1 MFDVLSNFLNKKK
14 SIIGLDIGNSY
25 IKILEVSGENLDNL
39 ELNAYAMIPVPRELI
54 AENGEFK
61 EEELAKISE
70 LINKCWQ
77 KAGCESKN
85 VATCIS
91 SNNVISKTIYI
102 PKLSN
107 SEELQLIVE
116 SEFSK
121 IIPEEINLNDL
132 AIDYAYTGEQE
143 SEEFAEVLVVATKK
157 EKLEFLQALVEG
169 AGLNLE
175 ILDVEGFAIEN
186 LLKLMKG
193 EMFYEGTYIFA
204 DCSASM
210 LRMYA
215 YVDGQ
220 LIASKDSQLG
230 GHTLT
235 IDLMNNLGI
244 TFEEAEKLK
253 QERSEDEMF
262 LEIEKNFL
270 LNYKLEFFALLSYFN
285 SAHSLIK
292 IDDIILSG
300 GVAGHPNF
308 EKMIIDGL
316 LEEENLMV
324 LNEPYIAKP
333 LENAKKS
340 IINIQKFNKDEQNL
354 FLATSLAV
362 RQYLRDY

>member
-1 MFDVLSNFLNKKK
+1 MFDGISNFLNKKK

-25 IKILEVSGENLDNL
+25 IKIVEVSGENLDNL
-39 ELNAYAMIPVPRELI
+39 ELTAYAMVPVPREVI

-77 KAGCESKN
+77 KAGCETKN
-85 VATCIS
+85 VATCIN
-91 SNNVISKTIYI
+91 SNNVISKNIYI
-102 PKLSN
+102 PKLSS
-107 SEELQLIVE
+107 SEELQLMVE
-116 SEFSK
+116 NEFSK

-132 AIDYAYTGEQE
+132 AIDYMYTGEEE
-143 SEEFAEVLVVATKK
+143 SEEFAEVLVVASKK
-157 EKLEFLQALVEG
+157 EKVEFIQALVEG

-175 ILDVEGFAIEN
+175 ILDVESFAIEN

-193 EMFYEGTYIFA
+193 LQFYEGTYIFA

-220 LIASKDSQLG
+220 LIATKDSQLG

-235 IDLMNNLGI
+235 MDLMNNLGV

-253 QERSEDEMF
+253 QERSEDKMF
-262 LEIEKNFL
+262 LDIERNFL
-270 LNYKLEFFALLSYFN
+270 LNYKLEFFTLLAYFS

-292 IDDIILSG
+292 VDDIILSG

-308 EKMIIDGL
+308 EKMIIEGL
-316 LEEENLMV
+316 LEEQSLMV

-340 IINIQKFNKDEQNL
+340 IPNIQKFNKDEQNL

>member
-1 MFDVLSNFLNKKK
+1 MFDLISNLFNKNKN
-14 SIIGLDIGNSY
+14 IIGLDIGNSY
-25 IKILEVSGENLDNL
+25 IKIVEVGGENLDNL
-39 ELNAYAMIPVPRELI
+39 ELMSYAMVPVPRDLI
-54 AENGEFK
+54 SENGDFK
-61 EEELAKISE
+61 EDELTKISE

-77 KAGCESKN
+77 KAGCSTRN
-85 VATCIS
+85 VATCVA
-91 SNNVISKTIYI
+91 SNNVITKNIYI
-102 PKLSN
+102 PKISN
-107 SEELQLIVE
+107 VDELKVTVE
-116 SEFSK
+116 NEFSK
-121 IIPEEINLNDL
+121 IIPEDISLSDL
-132 AIDYAYTGEQE
+132 SIDYMYTGQEE
-143 SEEFAEVLVVATKK
+143 SEDFAEVLVVASKK
-157 EKLEFLQALVEG
+157 EKLEFIQALVEG

-193 EMFYEGTYIFA
+193 LHFYDGTYIFA

-220 LIASKDSQLG
+220 LVATKDSLLG
-230 GHTLT
+230 GHSLT
-235 IDLMNNLGI
+235 MDLMNNLGI

-253 QERSEDEMF
+253 HERSENEMF
-262 LEIEKNFL
+262 LQIERGFL
-270 LNYKLEFFALLSYFN
+270 LNYKMEFFSLLTYFN
-285 SAHSLIK
+285 SVHSLIK

-300 GVAGHPNF
+300 GVVGHADF

-340 IINIQKFNKDEQNL
+340 ILNIDKFNKDEQNL

>member
-1 MFDVLSNFLNKKK
+1 
-14 SIIGLDIGNSY
+14 
-25 IKILEVSGENLDNL
+25 
-39 ELNAYAMIPVPRELI
+39 
-54 AENGEFK
+54 
-61 EEELAKISE
+61 
-70 LINKCWQ
+70 
-77 KAGCESKN
+77 
-85 VATCIS
+85 
-91 SNNVISKTIYI
+91 VISKNIYI
-102 PKLSN
+102 PKLSS
-107 SEELQLIVE
+107 SEELQLMVE
-116 SEFSK
+116 NEFSK

-132 AIDYAYTGEQE
+132 AIDYMYTGEEE
-143 SEEFAEVLVVATKK
+143 SEEFAEVLVVASKK
-157 EKLEFLQALVEG
+157 EKVEFIQALVEG

-193 EMFYEGTYIFA
+193 LQFYEGTYIFA

-220 LIASKDSQLG
+220 LIATKDSQLG

-235 IDLMNNLGI
+235 MDLMNNLGV

-253 QERSEDEMF
+253 QERSEDKMF
-262 LEIEKNFL
+262 LDIERNFL
-270 LNYKLEFFALLSYFN
+270 LNYKLEFFTLLAYFS

-292 IDDIILSG
+292 VDDIILSG

-308 EKMIIDGL
+308 EKMIIEGL
-316 LEEENLMV
+316 LEEQSLMV

-340 IINIQKFNKDEQNL
+340 IPNIQKFNKDEQNL